1 MTENDLKVEEWVD
14 SFTKMFRMLQPKD
27 RDIYLKKLMEAVE
40 NAKKTQMEEDIAK
53 ENPAND
59 FIDTIAQSAAELEN
73 QLQTQEL
80 MDTLS
85 EAIDEVAQE
94 NDSNIEAT
102 QLESTQEP
110 APTAMDQKVDSS
122 PKSPTTYEE
131 LLEQVDLVSPPPTQ
145 VQEDQELSD
154 KECERELEKGGF
166 APLEKLDFYRTLQD
180 TIDEFI
186 ESHKEELLELG
197 IISTDTE
204 MGIGALYDRDIILP
218 KEEIDKLEK
227 QYNKDPQN
235 FNPTISFEEV
245 KNRRIEHNNFNNIY
259 LDEIAQSLGEQ
270 SNNKSLDEVKKLN
283 PDSYFSDIM
292 DWFKKK
298 QIENMNMPMSKD
310 TFKKEFYDYCK
321 NGMSENEMK
330 ILLILDNKEPTKL
343 TKEHKDMIKEG
354 LKLCTANNKLLDKG
368 LESAVRASVGE
379 KLTNANALE
388 FGKTLEKAKA
398 SKTTIDKK
406 FIEPATSQKLIDT
419 IKAATPKLTK
429 ENARNLDDTL
439 LAIQGKSN
447 TKSNNLTK
455 TL

>member
-1 MTENDLKVEEWVD
+1 MTENDLKVEEWLD

-59 FIDTIAQSAAELEN
+59 FIDTIAQSATELDN

-94 NDSNIEAT
+94 NNPHIEAA

-122 PKSPTTYEE
+122 PKSPATYEE
-131 LLEQVDLVSPPPTQ
+131 LLEQVDLVSPPPTPPQ
-145 VQEDQELSD
+145 KDQELNG
-154 KECERELEKGGF
+154 KLEKDGS
-166 APLEKLDFYRTLQD
+166 APTEKLDFYRTLQD

-197 IISTDTE
+197 IISTNAE
-204 MGIGALYDRDIILP
+204 MGLGTLYDRDIILP
-218 KEEIDKLEK
+218 KDEIQRLQE

-235 FNPTISFEEV
+235 FSPTISFEEV

-270 SNNKSLDEVKKLN
+270 SNNTSLDEVKKLN

-321 NGMSENEMK
+321 NGMSENEIK

-419 IKAATPKLTK
+419 IKAATPKLTQ
-429 ENARNLDDTL
+429 ENAKNLDNTL

-447 TKSNNLTK
+447 TKFNNLTK

>member
-1 MTENDLKVEEWVD
+1 MTENDLKVEEWID

-59 FIDTIAQSAAELEN
+59 FIDTIAQSATELEN
-73 QLQTQEL
+73 QIQTQEL

-102 QLESTQEP
+102 QLESTQ
-110 APTAMDQKVDSS
+110 TQ
-122 PKSPTTYEE
+122 
-131 LLEQVDLVSPPPTQ
+131 EQISPPPTQ

-154 KECERELEKGGF
+154 KEFERELEKGGF

-180 TIDEFI
+180 AIDEFI
-186 ESHKEELLELG
+186 ESHKEELLDLG

-419 IKAATPKLTK
+419 IKAATPKLTQ

>member
-1 MTENDLKVEEWVD
+1 MTENDLKVEEWID

-102 QLESTQEP
+102 QLESTQ
-110 APTAMDQKVDSS
+110 TQ
-122 PKSPTTYEE
+122 
-131 LLEQVDLVSPPPTQ
+131 EQISPPPTQ

-154 KECERELEKGGF
+154 KEFERELEKGGF
-166 APLEKLDFYRTLQD
+166 VPLEKLDFYRTLQD
-180 TIDEFI
+180 AIDEFI

-204 MGIGALYDRDIILP
+204 MGIDALYDRDIILP

-227 QYNKDPQN
+227 QYKKDPQN

-259 LDEIAQSLGEQ
+259 LDEIAQSLDEQ

-343 TKEHKDMIKEG
+343 TKEHKDMIKDG

-388 FGKTLEKAKA
+388 FSKTLEKAKA

-419 IKAATPKLTK
+419 IKAATPKLTQ

>member
-1 MTENDLKVEEWVD
+1 MTENDLKVEEWID

-59 FIDTIAQSAAELEN
+59 FIDTIAQSAAEREN
-73 QLQTQEL
+73 QIQTQEL

-102 QLESTQEP
+102 QLKSTQ
-110 APTAMDQKVDSS
+110 TQ
-122 PKSPTTYEE
+122 
-131 LLEQVDLVSPPPTQ
+131 EQISPPPTQ

-166 APLEKLDFYRTLQD
+166 VPLEKLDFYRTLQD
-180 TIDEFI
+180 AIDEFI

-204 MGIGALYDRDIILP
+204 MGIDALYDRDIILP
-218 KEEIDKLEK
+218 KEEVDKLEK

-419 IKAATPKLTK
+419 IKAATPKLTQ

>member
-1 MTENDLKVEEWVD
+1 MTENDLKVEEWID

-73 QLQTQEL
+73 QIQTQEL

-102 QLESTQEP
+102 QLKSTQ
-110 APTAMDQKVDSS
+110 TQ
-122 PKSPTTYEE
+122 
-131 LLEQVDLVSPPPTQ
+131 EQISPPPTQ
-145 VQEDQELSD
+145 VQEDQELGD
-154 KECERELEKGGF
+154 KEFERELEKGGF
-166 APLEKLDFYRTLQD
+166 VPLEKLDFYRTLQD
-180 TIDEFI
+180 AIDEFI

-388 FGKTLEKAKA
+388 FSKTLEKAKA

-419 IKAATPKLTK
+419 IKAATPKLTQ

>member
-1 MTENDLKVEEWVD
+1 MTENDLKVEEWID

-73 QLQTQEL
+73 QIQTQEL

-102 QLESTQEP
+102 QLKSTQ
-110 APTAMDQKVDSS
+110 TQ
-122 PKSPTTYEE
+122 
-131 LLEQVDLVSPPPTQ
+131 EQISPPPTQ

-180 TIDEFI
+180 AIDEFI

-204 MGIGALYDRDIILP
+204 MGIDALYDRDIILP
-218 KEEIDKLEK
+218 KEEVDKLEK

-419 IKAATPKLTK
+419 IKAATPKLTQ

>member
-1 MTENDLKVEEWVD
+1 MTENDLKVEEWLD

-27 RDIYLKKLMEAVE
+27 RDIYLQKLMEAVE

-59 FIDTIAQSAAELEN
+59 FIDTIAQSATELDN
-73 QLQTQEL
+73 QLQTKEL

-94 NDSNIEAT
+94 NNPHIEAT

-122 PKSPTTYEE
+122 PKSPATYEE
-131 LLEQVDLVSPPPTQ
+131 LLEQVDLVSPPPTPPQ
-145 VQEDQELSD
+145 KDQELNG
-154 KECERELEKGGF
+154 KLEKDGST
-166 APLEKLDFYRTLQD
+166 PTEKLDFYRTLQD

-197 IISTDTE
+197 IISTNAE
-204 MGIGALYDRDIILP
+204 MGLGTLYDRDIILP
-218 KEEIDKLEK
+218 KDEIQRLQE

-235 FNPTISFEEV
+235 FSPTISFEEV

-270 SNNKSLDEVKKLN
+270 SNNTSLDEVKKLN

-321 NGMSENEMK
+321 NGMSENEIK

-419 IKAATPKLTK
+419 IKAATPKLTQ
-429 ENARNLDDTL
+429 ENAKNLDNTL

-447 TKSNNLTK
+447 TKSNLAK

>member
-1 MTENDLKVEEWVD
+1 MTENDLKVEEWLD
-14 SFTKMFRMLQPKD
+14 SFTKMFRMLHPKD
-27 RDIYLKKLMEAVE
+27 RDIYLQKLMEAVE

-59 FIDTIAQSAAELEN
+59 FIDTIAQSATELDN

-94 NDSNIEAT
+94 NNPHIEAT

-110 APTAMDQKVDSS
+110 APITMDQKVDSS
-122 PKSPTTYEE
+122 PKSPATYEE
-131 LLEQVDLVSPPPTQ
+131 LLEQVDLVSPPPTSPQ
-145 VQEDQELSD
+145 KDQEFNG
-154 KECERELEKGGF
+154 KLEKDGST
-166 APLEKLDFYRTLQD
+166 PTEKLDFYRTLQD

-197 IISTDTE
+197 IISTNVE
-204 MGIGALYDRDIILP
+204 MGLGTLYDRDIILP
-218 KEEIDKLEK
+218 KDEIQRLQE

-235 FNPTISFEEV
+235 FSPTISFEKV

-270 SNNKSLDEVKKLN
+270 SNNTSLDEVKKLN

-321 NGMSENEMK
+321 NGMSENEIK

-419 IKAATPKLTK
+419 IKAATPKLTQ
-429 ENARNLDDTL
+429 ENAKNLDDTL

-447 TKSNNLTK
+447 TKFNNLTK

>member
-1 MTENDLKVEEWVD
+1 MTENDLKVEEWLD

-40 NAKKTQMEEDIAK
+40 NAKKTQKEEGIAK

-85 EAIDEVAQE
+85 EAINEVAQE
-94 NDSNIEAT
+94 NNPHIEAT

-110 APTAMDQKVDSS
+110 APITMDQKVDSS
-122 PKSPTTYEE
+122 PKSPATYEE
-131 LLEQVDLVSPPPTQ
+131 LLEQVDLVSPPPTPPQ
-145 VQEDQELSD
+145 KDQEFNG
-154 KECERELEKGGF
+154 KLEKDGS
-166 APLEKLDFYRTLQD
+166 APTEKLDFYRTLQD

-197 IISTDTE
+197 IISTNAE
-204 MGIGALYDRDIILP
+204 MGLGTLYDRDIILP
-218 KEEIDKLEK
+218 KDEIQRLQE

-235 FNPTISFEEV
+235 FSPTISFEEV

-270 SNNKSLDEVKKLN
+270 SNNTSLDEVKKLN

-310 TFKKEFYDYCK
+310 TFKKEFYEYCK
-321 NGMSENEMK
+321 NGMSENEIK

-419 IKAATPKLTK
+419 IKAATPKLTQ
-429 ENARNLDDTL
+429 ENAKNLDNTL

>member
-1 MTENDLKVEEWVD
+1 MTENDLKVEEWLD

-27 RDIYLKKLMEAVE
+27 RDIYLQKLMEAVE

-73 QLQTQEL
+73 QIQTQEL

-94 NDSNIEAT
+94 NNPHIEAT

-110 APTAMDQKVDSS
+110 APITMDQKVDSS
-122 PKSPTTYEE
+122 PKSPATYEE

-145 VQEDQELSD
+145 PQKDQELNG
-154 KECERELEKGGF
+154 KLEKDGS
-166 APLEKLDFYRTLQD
+166 APTEKLDFYRTLQD

-197 IISTDTE
+197 IISTNAE
-204 MGIGALYDRDIILP
+204 MGLGTLYDRDIILP
-218 KEEIDKLEK
+218 KDEIQRLQE

-235 FNPTISFEEV
+235 FSPTISFEEV

-270 SNNKSLDEVKKLN
+270 SNNTPLDEVKKLN

-321 NGMSENEMK
+321 NGMSENEIK

-419 IKAATPKLTK
+419 IKAATPKLTQ
-429 ENARNLDDTL
+429 ENAKNLDNTL

-447 TKSNNLTK
+447 TKSNLAK

>member
-1 MTENDLKVEEWVD
+1 MTENDLKVEEWLD
-14 SFTKMFRMLQPKD
+14 SFTKMFRMLHPKD
-27 RDIYLKKLMEAVE
+27 RDIYLQKLMEAVE

-59 FIDTIAQSAAELEN
+59 FIDTIAQSATELDN

-94 NDSNIEAT
+94 NNPHIEAT

-110 APTAMDQKVDSS
+110 APITMDQKVDSS
-122 PKSPTTYEE
+122 PKSPATYEE
-131 LLEQVDLVSPPPTQ
+131 LLEQVDLVSPPPTSPQ
-145 VQEDQELSD
+145 KDQEFNG
-154 KECERELEKGGF
+154 KLEKDGST
-166 APLEKLDFYRTLQD
+166 PTEKLDFYRTLQD
-180 TIDEFI
+180 AIDEFI

-204 MGIGALYDRDIILP
+204 MGIDALYDRDIILP
-218 KEEIDKLEK
+218 KEEVDKLEK

-388 FGKTLEKAKA
+388 FSKTLEKAKA

-419 IKAATPKLTK
+419 IKAATPKLTQ

>member
-1 MTENDLKVEEWVD
+1 MTENDLKVEEWLD

-27 RDIYLKKLMEAVE
+27 RDIYLQKLMEAVE

-59 FIDTIAQSAAELEN
+59 FIDTIAQSATELDN

-85 EAIDEVAQE
+85 EAIDEVAQG
-94 NDSNIEAT
+94 NPHIESA

-110 APTAMDQKVDSS
+110 APITMDQKVDSS
-122 PKSPTTYEE
+122 PKSPATYEE
-131 LLEQVDLVSPPPTQ
+131 LLEQVDLVSPPPTPPQ
-145 VQEDQELSD
+145 KDQELSD
-154 KECERELEKGGF
+154 KELNGKLEKDGST
-166 APLEKLDFYRTLQD
+166 PTEKLDFYRTLQD

-197 IISTDTE
+197 IISTNVE
-204 MGIGALYDRDIILP
+204 MGLGTLYDRDIILP
-218 KEEIDKLEK
+218 KDEIQRLQE

-270 SNNKSLDEVKKLN
+270 SNNTSLDEVKKLN

-321 NGMSENEMK
+321 NGMSENEIK

-419 IKAATPKLTK
+419 IKAATPKLTQ
-429 ENARNLDDTL
+429 ENAKNLDNTL

-447 TKSNNLTK
+447 TKSNLTK

>member
-1 MTENDLKVEEWVD
+1 MTENDLKVEEWID

-73 QLQTQEL
+73 QIQTQEL
-80 MDTLS
+80 IDTLS

-94 NDSNIEAT
+94 NDSNIE
-102 QLESTQEP
+102 STQ
-110 APTAMDQKVDSS
+110 TQ
-122 PKSPTTYEE
+122 
-131 LLEQVDLVSPPPTQ
+131 EQISLPPTQ
-145 VQEDQELSD
+145 VQEDQELGD
-154 KECERELEKGGF
+154 KEFERELEKGGF
-166 APLEKLDFYRTLQD
+166 VPLEKLDFYRTLQD
-180 TIDEFI
+180 AIDEFI

-388 FGKTLEKAKA
+388 FSKTLEKAKA

-419 IKAATPKLTK
+419 IKAATPKLTQ

>member
-1 MTENDLKVEEWVD
+1 MTENDLKVEEWID

-73 QLQTQEL
+73 QIQTQEL

-102 QLESTQEP
+102 QLESTQ
-110 APTAMDQKVDSS
+110 AQ
-122 PKSPTTYEE
+122 
-131 LLEQVDLVSPPPTQ
+131 EQISPPPTQ

-154 KECERELEKGGF
+154 KEFERELEKGGF
-166 APLEKLDFYRTLQD
+166 IPLEKLDFYRTLQD
-180 TIDEFI
+180 AIDEFI

-204 MGIGALYDRDIILP
+204 IGIGALYDRDIILP

-259 LDEIAQSLGEQ
+259 LDEIAQSLDEQ

-419 IKAATPKLTK
+419 IKAATPKLTQ
-429 ENARNLDDTL
+429 ENAKNLDDTL

-447 TKSNNLTK
+447 IKSNNLTK

>member
-1 MTENDLKVEEWVD
+1 MTENDLKVEEWID

-73 QLQTQEL
+73 QIQTQEL

-94 NDSNIEAT
+94 NDSNMEAT
-102 QLESTQEP
+102 QLESTQ
-110 APTAMDQKVDSS
+110 TQ
-122 PKSPTTYEE
+122 
-131 LLEQVDLVSPPPTQ
+131 EQISPPPTQ
-145 VQEDQELSD
+145 VQEGQELSD
-154 KECERELEKGGF
+154 KEFERELEKGGF
-166 APLEKLDFYRTLQD
+166 VPLEKLDFYRTLQD
-180 TIDEFI
+180 AIDEFI

-419 IKAATPKLTK
+419 IKAATPKLTQ

>member
-1 MTENDLKVEEWVD
+1 MTENDLKVEEWLD

-59 FIDTIAQSAAELEN
+59 FIDTIAQSATELDN
-73 QLQTQEL
+73 QIQTQEL

-85 EAIDEVAQE
+85 EAINEVAQK

-110 APTAMDQKVDSS
+110 APITMDQKVDSS
-122 PKSPTTYEE
+122 PKSPATYEE
-131 LLEQVDLVSPPPTQ
+131 LLEQVDLVSPPPTPPQ
-145 VQEDQELSD
+145 KDQELNG
-154 KECERELEKGGF
+154 KLEKDGST
-166 APLEKLDFYRTLQD
+166 PTEKLDFYRTLQD

-197 IISTDTE
+197 IISTNAE
-204 MGIGALYDRDIILP
+204 MGLGTLYDRDIILP
-218 KEEIDKLEK
+218 KDEIQRLQE

-235 FNPTISFEEV
+235 FSPTISFEEV

-270 SNNKSLDEVKKLN
+270 SNNTSLDEVKKLN

-321 NGMSENEMK
+321 NGMSENEIK

-419 IKAATPKLTK
+419 IKAATPKLTQ
-429 ENARNLDDTL
+429 ENAKNLDNTL

>member
-1 MTENDLKVEEWVD
+1 MTENDLKVEEWLD

-27 RDIYLKKLMEAVE
+27 RDIYLQKLMEAVE

-53 ENPAND
+53 ENPANG
-59 FIDTIAQSAAELEN
+59 FIDTIAQSATELDN
-73 QLQTQEL
+73 QLQTKEL

-94 NDSNIEAT
+94 NNPHIEAT

-110 APTAMDQKVDSS
+110 APITMDQKVDSS
-122 PKSPTTYEE
+122 PKSPATYEE

-145 VQEDQELSD
+145 PQKDQELNG
-154 KECERELEKGGF
+154 KLEKDGST
-166 APLEKLDFYRTLQD
+166 PTEKLDFYHALQD

-197 IISTDTE
+197 IISTNAE
-204 MGIGALYDRDIILP
+204 MGLGTLYDRDIILP
-218 KEEIDKLEK
+218 KDEIQRLQE

-235 FNPTISFEEV
+235 FSPTISFEKV

-270 SNNKSLDEVKKLN
+270 SNNTSLDEVKKLN

-321 NGMSENEMK
+321 NGMSENEIK

-419 IKAATPKLTK
+419 IKAATPKLTQ
-429 ENARNLDDTL
+429 ENAKNLDDTL

-447 TKSNNLTK
+447 TKSNLAK

>member
-1 MTENDLKVEEWVD
+1 MTENDLKVEEWID

-73 QLQTQEL
+73 QIQTQEL
-80 MDTLS
+80 IDTLS

-94 NDSNIEAT
+94 NDSNIE
-102 QLESTQEP
+102 STQ
-110 APTAMDQKVDSS
+110 TQ
-122 PKSPTTYEE
+122 
-131 LLEQVDLVSPPPTQ
+131 EQISLPPTQ
-145 VQEDQELSD
+145 VQEDQELGD
-154 KECERELEKGGF
+154 KEFERELEKGGF
-166 APLEKLDFYRTLQD
+166 VPLEKLDFYRTLQD
-180 TIDEFI
+180 AIDEFI

-235 FNPTISFEEV
+235 FNLTISFEEV

-388 FGKTLEKAKA
+388 FSKTLEKAKA

-419 IKAATPKLTK
+419 IKAATPKLTQ

>member
-1 MTENDLKVEEWVD
+1 MTENDLKVEEWID

-73 QLQTQEL
+73 QIQTQEL
-80 MDTLS
+80 IDTLS

-94 NDSNIEAT
+94 NDSNIE
-102 QLESTQEP
+102 STQ
-110 APTAMDQKVDSS
+110 TQ
-122 PKSPTTYEE
+122 
-131 LLEQVDLVSPPPTQ
+131 EQISLPPTQ
-145 VQEDQELSD
+145 VQEDQELGD
-154 KECERELEKGGF
+154 KEFERELEKGGF
-166 APLEKLDFYRTLQD
+166 VPLEKLDFYRTLQD
-180 TIDEFI
+180 AIDEFI

-379 KLTNANALE
+379 KLTNVNALE
-388 FGKTLEKAKA
+388 FSKTLEKAKA

-419 IKAATPKLTK
+419 IKAATPKLTQ

>member
-1 MTENDLKVEEWVD
+1 MTENDLKVEEWLD

-59 FIDTIAQSAAELEN
+59 FIDTIAQSATELDN

-94 NDSNIEAT
+94 NNPHIEAT

-122 PKSPTTYEE
+122 PKSPATYEE

-145 VQEDQELSD
+145 PQKDQELNG
-154 KECERELEKGGF
+154 KLEKDGS
-166 APLEKLDFYRTLQD
+166 APTEKLDFYHALQD

-197 IISTDTE
+197 IISTNAE
-204 MGIGALYDRDIILP
+204 MGLGTLYDRDIILP
-218 KEEIDKLEK
+218 KDEIQRLQE

-235 FNPTISFEEV
+235 FSPTISFEEV

-270 SNNKSLDEVKKLN
+270 SNNTSLDEVKKLN

-321 NGMSENEMK
+321 NGMSENEIK

-419 IKAATPKLTK
+419 IKAATPKLTQ
-429 ENARNLDDTL
+429 ENAKNLDNTL

>member
-1 MTENDLKVEEWVD
+1 MTENDLKVEEWID

-73 QLQTQEL
+73 QIQTQEL

-102 QLESTQEP
+102 QLESTQ
-110 APTAMDQKVDSS
+110 TQ
-122 PKSPTTYEE
+122 
-131 LLEQVDLVSPPPTQ
+131 EQISPPPTQ

-154 KECERELEKGGF
+154 KEFERELEKGGF
-166 APLEKLDFYRTLQD
+166 VPLEKLDFYRTLQD
-180 TIDEFI
+180 AIDEFI

-388 FGKTLEKAKA
+388 FSKTLEKAKA

-419 IKAATPKLTK
+419 IKAATPKLTQ

>member
-1 MTENDLKVEEWVD
+1 MTENDLKVEEWID

-73 QLQTQEL
+73 QIQTQEL
-80 MDTLS
+80 IDTLS

-94 NDSNIEAT
+94 NDSNIE
-102 QLESTQEP
+102 STQ
-110 APTAMDQKVDSS
+110 TQ
-122 PKSPTTYEE
+122 
-131 LLEQVDLVSPPPTQ
+131 EQISPPPTQ

-154 KECERELEKGGF
+154 KEFERELEKGGF
-166 APLEKLDFYRTLQD
+166 VPLEKLDFYRTLQD
-180 TIDEFI
+180 AIDEFI

-204 MGIGALYDRDIILP
+204 MGIDALYDRDIILP

-227 QYNKDPQN
+227 QYKKDPQN

-259 LDEIAQSLGEQ
+259 LDEIAQSLDEQ

-343 TKEHKDMIKEG
+343 TKEHKDMIKDG

-419 IKAATPKLTK
+419 IKAATPKLTQ

>member
-1 MTENDLKVEEWVD
+1 MTENDLKVEEWLD

-27 RDIYLKKLMEAVE
+27 RDIYLQKLMEAVE

-59 FIDTIAQSAAELEN
+59 FIDTIAQSATELEN

-94 NDSNIEAT
+94 NNPHIEAT

-110 APTAMDQKVDSS
+110 APITMDQKVDSS
-122 PKSPTTYEE
+122 PKSPATYEE
-131 LLEQVDLVSPPPTQ
+131 LLEQVDLVSPPLTPPQ
-145 VQEDQELSD
+145 KDQEFNG
-154 KECERELEKGGF
+154 KLEKDGSTP
-166 APLEKLDFYRTLQD
+166 AEKLDFYRTLQD

-197 IISTDTE
+197 IISTNAE
-204 MGIGALYDRDIILP
+204 MGLGTLYDRDIILP
-218 KEEIDKLEK
+218 KDEIQRLQE

-235 FNPTISFEEV
+235 FSPTISFEEV

-270 SNNKSLDEVKKLN
+270 SNNTSLDEVKKLN

-321 NGMSENEMK
+321 NGMSENEIK

-419 IKAATPKLTK
+419 IKAATPKLTQ
-429 ENARNLDDTL
+429 ENAKNLDNTL

-447 TKSNNLTK
+447 TKSNLAK

>member
-1 MTENDLKVEEWVD
+1 MTENDLKVEEWID

-27 RDIYLKKLMEAVE
+27 RDIYLQKLMEAVE

-59 FIDTIAQSAAELEN
+59 FIDTIAQSATELDN
-73 QLQTQEL
+73 QLQTKEL

-94 NDSNIEAT
+94 NNPHIEAT

-110 APTAMDQKVDSS
+110 APITMDQKVDSS
-122 PKSPTTYEE
+122 PKSPATYEE
-131 LLEQVDLVSPPPTQ
+131 LLEQVDLVSPPPTPPQ
-145 VQEDQELSD
+145 KDQELNG
-154 KECERELEKGGF
+154 KLEKDGST
-166 APLEKLDFYRTLQD
+166 PTEKLDFYRTLQD

-197 IISTDTE
+197 IISTNVE
-204 MGIGALYDRDIILP
+204 MGLGTLYDRDIILP
-218 KEEIDKLEK
+218 KDEIQRLQE

-235 FNPTISFEEV
+235 FSPTISFEEV

-270 SNNKSLDEVKKLN
+270 SNNTSLDEVKKLN

-321 NGMSENEMK
+321 NGMSENEIK

-419 IKAATPKLTK
+419 IKAATPKLTQ
-429 ENARNLDDTL
+429 ENAKNLDNTL

-447 TKSNNLTK
+447 TKSNLAK

>member
-1 MTENDLKVEEWVD
+1 MTENDLKVEEWLD
-14 SFTKMFRMLQPKD
+14 SFTKMFRMLHPKD
-27 RDIYLKKLMEAVE
+27 RDIYLQKLMEAVE

-59 FIDTIAQSAAELEN
+59 FIDTIAQSATELDN

-94 NDSNIEAT
+94 NNPHIEAT

-110 APTAMDQKVDSS
+110 APITMDQKVDSS
-122 PKSPTTYEE
+122 PKSPATYEE
-131 LLEQVDLVSPPPTQ
+131 LLEQVDLVSPPPTSPQ
-145 VQEDQELSD
+145 KDQEFNG
-154 KECERELEKGGF
+154 KLEKDGST
-166 APLEKLDFYRTLQD
+166 PTEKLDFYRTLQD

-197 IISTDTE
+197 IISTNVE
-204 MGIGALYDRDIILP
+204 MGLGTLYDRDIILP
-218 KEEIDKLEK
+218 KDEIQRLQE

-235 FNPTISFEEV
+235 FSPTISFEKV

-270 SNNKSLDEVKKLN
+270 SNNTSLDEVKKLN

-321 NGMSENEMK
+321 NGMSENEIK

-419 IKAATPKLTK
+419 IKAATPKLTQ
-429 ENARNLDDTL
+429 ENAKNLDDTL

-447 TKSNNLTK
+447 TKSNLAK

>member
-1 MTENDLKVEEWVD
+1 MTENDLKVEEWLD
-14 SFTKMFRMLQPKD
+14 SFSKMFRMLQPKD
-27 RDIYLKKLMEAVE
+27 RDIYLQKLMEAVE

-59 FIDTIAQSAAELEN
+59 FIDTIAQSATELDN

-94 NDSNIEAT
+94 NNPHIEAT

-110 APTAMDQKVDSS
+110 APITMDQKVDSS
-122 PKSPTTYEE
+122 PKSPATYEE
-131 LLEQVDLVSPPPTQ
+131 LLEQMDLVSPPPTPPQ
-145 VQEDQELSD
+145 KDQELNG
-154 KECERELEKGGF
+154 KLEKDGSTP
-166 APLEKLDFYRTLQD
+166 AEKLDFYRTLQD

-197 IISTDTE
+197 IISTNAE
-204 MGIGALYDRDIILP
+204 MGLGTLYDRDIILP
-218 KEEIDKLEK
+218 KDEIQRLQE

-235 FNPTISFEEV
+235 FSPTISFEEV

-270 SNNKSLDEVKKLN
+270 SNNTSLDEVKKLN

-321 NGMSENEMK
+321 NGMSENEIK

-368 LESAVRASVGE
+368 LESAVCASVGE

-419 IKAATPKLTK
+419 IKAATPKLTQ
-429 ENARNLDDTL
+429 ENAKNLDDTL

-447 TKSNNLTK
+447 TKSNLAK